1 MLFFSNKTKVYSF
14 EFFIDLN
21 FQRDK
26 NWIVKTRQLSSRRV
40 ESLFWRLITVI
51 AFELEGCNQ
60 LECWKYTWVLT
71 KKSNK
76 IYMNLELIW
85 NEMSFRQHNI
95 LVWNWREHFSIQVFK
110 HMAPIS
116 TKTKIKC
123 ENKHTCIW

>member
-116 TKTKIKC
+116 TKLIGICK
-123 ENKHTCIW
+123 NKNKMWK

>member
-51 AFELEGCNQ
+51 AFELKGCNQ

-85 NEMSFRQHNI
+85 NEMIFRQHNI
-95 LVWNWREHFSIQVFK
+95 YWYEIGENIFQCRPLSIWRQYL
-110 HMAPIS
+110 PIGIC
-116 TKTKIKC
+116 K
-123 ENKHTCIW
+123 NKNKMWK

>member
-51 AFELEGCNQ
+51 AFELKGCNQ
-60 LECWKYTWVLT
+60 LECWKCTWVLT
-71 KKSNK
+71 KKSNR

-85 NEMSFRQHNI
+85 NEMIFRQHNI
-95 LVWNWREHFSIQVFK
+95 YWYEIGKNIFQCMPLSIWRQYLQIGICK
-110 HMAPIS
+110 
-116 TKTKIKC
+116 
-123 ENKHTCIW
+123 NKNKMWK

>member
-95 LVWNWREHFSIQVFK
+95 YWYEIGENIFQFRSLSIWRQYLQIGICK
-110 HMAPIS
+110 
-116 TKTKIKC
+116 
-123 ENKHTCIW
+123 NKNQMWK